1 MHFVKFLIGRLTT
14 FVLVIFIG
22 LTTVFIVPRLL
33 PSDPVEGMIQQMVTM
48 QHMMEPAAI
57 ESMRAS
63 LNAAFGLEG
72 TLWEQYWGFMTRII
86 VYRDFGPSLMGYP
99 TPVLEIVGRSLPWTF
114 GLLMTSTLIAWV
126 FGNAMGLIAGYR
138 KNTITS
144 RVMESI
150 AIAFYPI
157 PYYVFALALI
167 MLLCFIFPIFPLTF
181 TIVGDPWTANFWRLV
196 LRGSVL
202 PALSII
208 LTGLGWWMIS
218 MKTVS
223 AATAEEDY
231 VTFAR
236 LKGLPERKVMTGIVL
251 RNSALPQTTMLALQI
266 GTIFGG
272 AMITEILFGYPGIGS
287 LMHRSIL
294 NADYNMIMGTISFS
308 IIAVAITTL
317 LIDLLYPFIDPRIRY
332 K

>member
-1 MHFVKFLIGRLTT
+1 MHFLKFLAGRLFT

-33 PSDPVEGMIQQMVTM
+33 PSDPVEAMIGQMMSMAHTM
-48 QHMMEPAAI
+48 DPMAI

-63 LNAAFGLEG
+63 LNASFGLEG
-72 TLWEQYWGFMTRII
+72 SLWEQYWVFMTRII
-86 VYRDFGPSLMGYP
+86 VYRDFGPSLFGYP
-99 TPVLEIVGRSLPWTF
+99 TPVMDIVGRALPWTF
-114 GLLMTSTLIAWV
+114 GLLMSSTLIAWV
-126 FGNAMGLIAGYR
+126 FGNAMGLIAGFR
-138 KNTITS
+138 KNTKTS
-144 RVMESI
+144 KVLEGI

-157 PYYVFALALI
+157 PYYIFALALI
-167 MLLCFIFPIFPLTF
+167 ILFSFIFPIFPLTF
-181 TIVGDPWTANFWRLV
+181 TVVGSPLTLAFWQMVIRN
-196 LRGSVL
+196 SIL
-202 PALSII
+202 PAASII

-218 MKTVS
+218 MKTVAS
-223 AATAEEDY
+223 ATAEEDY

-236 LKGLPERKVMTGIVL
+236 LKGIPERKIMTGIVL

-272 AMITEILFGYPGIGS
+272 AMITEVLFGFPGMGS

-294 NADYNMIMGTISFS
+294 NADYNLIMGTISFS

-317 LIDLLYPFIDPRIRY
+317 VIDLLYPFIDPRIRY